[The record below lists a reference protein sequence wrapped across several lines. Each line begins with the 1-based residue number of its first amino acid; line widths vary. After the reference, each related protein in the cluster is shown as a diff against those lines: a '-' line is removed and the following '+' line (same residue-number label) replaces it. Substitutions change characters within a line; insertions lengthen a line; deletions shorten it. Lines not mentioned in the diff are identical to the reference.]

1 MKRITNT
8 DKKSETKEDSSI
20 EEAVDNAK
28 KLGTVSIP
36 SPGVPENV
44 AVDLDLDVFLLAD
57 DNDEEEEDGQ
67 D

>member
-8 DKKSETKEDSSI
+8 DKKSETKEDSSR
-20 EEAVDNAK
+20 EEDVDNV

>member
-8 DKKSETKEDSSI
+8 DKKSETKEDSSR
-20 EEAVDNAK
+20 EEDVDNV

-36 SPGVPENV
+36 SPGVPDNV